1 MKRDEMLK
9 VFKQLAQSQGMWGRL
24 LREIDEMD
32 EEVRENMWAQLEAK
46 NFKDRLDL
54 IMFIENGE

>member
-1 MKRDEMLK
+1 MKREEMLK
-9 VFKQLAQSQGMWGRL
+9 CFKQLAQSQGMWGRL
-24 LREIDEMD
+24 LQQIDEMD
-32 EEVRENMWAQLEAK
+32 EESRENMWAQLEAK

>member
-9 VFKQLAQSQGMWGRL
+9 CFKEMAQSQGMWGRL
-24 LREIDEMD
+24 LRSIDEMTD
-32 EEVRENMWAQLEAK
+32 EEREKMWTTLEAK
-46 NFKDRLDL
+46 NFKDSLDL